1 MSSTIHFIT
10 EILFPPL
17 LEGLGV
23 TIRLILY
30 SAPVGVI
37 VGVLIAVGRV
47 YGNKLIS
54 SFCFLYTLFFRGAP
68 LLVQLF
74 ILYFAL
80 PSIGLYLTPFTAAVI
95 GFILCS
101 GAYHSEYIRGAI
113 QSIKSGQM
121 MAAEALGMSKIQS
134 VLSVILPQ
142 ALRRALP
149 GCSNE
154 IIYLVKYSSL
164 AYMVT
169 CIELTGAGK
178 IVASRYFEFTLVF
191 LVVGA
196 IYLVMGSIV
205 TVVLNGLERI
215 KPITAAV
222 NGVRYKPMEGRAK

>member
-1 MSSTIHFIT
+1 VIT
-10 EILFPPL
+10 LKLIVASIPL
-17 LEGLGV
+17 G
-23 TIRLILY
+23 LIL
-30 SAPVGVI
+30 GI
-37 VGVLIAVGRV
+37 LIAVGRV
-47 YGNKLIS
+47 YGNRLIS
-54 SFCFLYTLFFRGAP
+54 SFCTIYTLFFRGTP

-74 ILYFAL
+74 ILYFGL
-80 PSIGLYLTPFTAAVI
+80 PSIGIFFSPFVAATI

-121 MAAEALGMSKIQS
+121 MAAKALGMNKFKA
-134 VLSVILPQ
+134 VLYIILPQ
-142 ALRRALP
+142 ALRRVIP

-178 IVASRYFEFTLVF
+178 IIASRYFEYTEVF

-196 IYLVMGSIV
+196 IYLLMVSVV
-205 TVVLNGLERI
+205 TKALNRLEKKLEI
-215 KPITAAV
+215 PGI
-222 NGVRYKPMEGRAK
+222 G

>member
-101 GAYHSEYIRGAI
+101 GAYHSEYIRGA
-113 QSIKSGQM
+113 
-121 MAAEALGMSKIQS
+121 
-134 VLSVILPQ
+134 
-142 ALRRALP
+142 
-149 GCSNE
+149 
-154 IIYLVKYSSL
+154 
-164 AYMVT
+164 
-169 CIELTGAGK
+169 
-178 IVASRYFEFTLVF
+178 
-191 LVVGA
+191 
-196 IYLVMGSIV
+196 
-205 TVVLNGLERI
+205 
-215 KPITAAV
+215 
-222 NGVRYKPMEGRAK
+222 